1 MANAKKDKYDIL
13 ADVVRALRDYNQEI
27 KIETIGV
34 RDLGNGVVWYENT
47 PQMPTVHT
55 KEQLPNGISLDRK
68 HATSMKI
75 GKNISIKLIRRKPTS
90 VKTKNSEYLIDN
102 GAYYQLRTPNGE
114 AQFDLNDRDFGA
126 VWGYALGRYD
136 GNDFYSVLN
145 RNLQNE
151 KLREIAGGPSILK
164 KDSDKYADAI
174 KNLKALGVEPKKLA
188 EYIKLKE
195 GKEL

>member
-1 MANAKKDKYDIL
+1 MANTKKDKYDIL

-47 PQMPTVHT
+47 PQMPTANT

-145 RNLQNE
+145 RNL
-151 KLREIAGGPSILK
+151 
-164 KDSDKYADAI
+164 
-174 KNLKALGVEPKKLA
+174 
-188 EYIKLKE
+188 
-195 GKEL
+195 